1 MLEVLED
8 RRVLASFTVVSAGD
22 APFGSCTALQCT
34 LRDAVIAANGSPGAD
49 TIQFAPAITGTIT
62 LAPAAGAL
70 VVTGP
75 VTIDGPGS
83 GSLSIEAN
91 TVADEFRVFDIEE
104 TAGDVTIEG
113 VTITGGRLETV
124 LESGGG
130 IRFNSPG
137 TLTIQDSIVTGN
149 QALNGGGIAS
159 DFDGTIEVIDS
170 DVSYNE
176 SFFRGGGISNEAGDV
191 VITRSNLTGNVSFG
205 SGAGI
210 FSYAEGDITVT
221 DSTIN
226 NNTVTEAGYIGGG
239 IYSLEGDVTISGSTI
254 SGNLSAGDAGG
265 LYSLFGTVD
274 ISDST
279 FELNIANYSGG
290 AIFKTSGSLT
300 ITDSAILSNA
310 AVFDDGGGI
319 VNLLD
324 SINIIRSTIQDNI
337 AGAGGGG
344 LVNSTGVVTIDSST
358 FALNSATGNG
368 GGILSANGPVTLTNS
383 TVSVNDAG
391 NSGGGIASED
401 ANVTLVNSTLV
412 FNFGF
417 NQGGGIEF
425 DGAAAGESLTLL
437 NSVVANNVAITNND
451 FTAPGGGA
459 ANLSVL
465 NSFIGNNDG
474 TGLTA
479 AAVADADGN
488 IIGTLAAPLDPML
501 DDLGDYGGTTQT
513 HLPLVGS
520 PLIDAGRSA
529 GAPTVDQRGVSRPIG
544 PNVDMGSVEAPQQ
557 IVPAVVGVTINEGTS
572 LPMSRSQITSV
583 TIEFDTLIDST
594 ALQSA
599 FQITNFDTGQV
610 VNTLIVGSADSATQ
624 TTVTLTFGDGGV
636 SVVNRAGTGLLGNS
650 LADGNYVLDINSLF
664 IVAATGGSPMAAD
677 YQFGGQLAAASPNDN
692 FFRIYGDADGSGV
705 TETADLNGFFV
716 PNFFGSNDQ
725 MDANGDGVVE
735 TADLNLFF
743 VPNFFKSRL

>member
-70 VVTGP
+70 VVSGP
-75 VTIDGPGS
+75 LTIDGPGS

-91 TVADEFRVFDIEE
+91 TVTDEFRVFDIQE

-221 DSTIN
+221 DSTIS

-279 FELNIANYSGG
+279 FELNIAEYSGG

-324 SINIIRSTIQDNI
+324 SIDIIRSTVQDNI

-401 ANVTLVNSTLV
+401 ADVTLVNSTMV
-412 FNFGF
+412 FNFGL
-417 NQGGGIEF
+417 NRGGGIDF
-425 DGAAAGESLTLL
+425 DTLNPVESLTLL
-437 NSVVANNVAITNND
+437 NSVVASNIADTNSD
-451 FTAPGGGA
+451 FTAPDGGA
-459 ANLSVL
+459 TNLSVRS
-465 NSFIGNNDG
+465 SFVSNNQG

-479 AAVADADGN
+479 SATADADGN
-488 IIGTLAAPLDPML
+488 FIGTPAAPLNPML

-520 PLIDAGRSA
+520 PLIDAGRTA
-529 GAPTVDQRGVSRPIG
+529 GAPTVDQRGESRPIG
-544 PNVDMGSVEAPQQ
+544 PNVDMGAVEAPAQVTPE
-557 IVPAVVGVTINEGTS
+557 IVGVAINGGAAQRSMVTS
-572 LPMSRSQITSV
+572 LTVEFSTIVEPFLLANAVTVTNVTTS
-583 TIEFDTLIDST
+583 
-594 ALQSA
+594 
-599 FQITNFDTGQV
+599 
-610 VNTLIVGSADSATQ
+610 
-624 TTVTLTFGDGGV
+624 TTVGTVNVAVDNSTGVSIATLTFGTGP
-636 SVVNRAGTGLLGNS
+636 SVLARLGTGELGNS
-650 LADGNYVLDINSLF
+650 LLNGNYRLDIS
-664 IVAATGGSPMAAD
+664 ATGVVDTSTLTPMTSDFA
-677 YQFGGQLAAASPNDN
+677 FGGQTRIAVPNDN
-692 FFRIYGDADGSGV
+692 FFRLFGDG
-705 TETADLNGFFV
+705 
-716 PNFFGSNDQ
+716 
-725 MDANGDGVVE
+725 NGDGLLNNPDLVE
-735 TADLNLFF
+735 TLAVLSSSANYQAELDIDGNGLINNPDLVALLTVVNGA
-743 VPNFFKSRL
+743 PRP